1 MSSPYVL
8 GLVGA
13 GFCLVLIFEMLR
25 RRHLREKYAALWIVV
40 AVAVAV
46 GALFPATVT
55 KVSGWLGVE
64 VPLNL
69 IFFLGGIVLLV
80 AHVQQ
85 SYETGRL
92 EDRTRTLAEQVA
104 LLRLEVENLR
114 RELDTRS
121 PDHAPVESPSD
132 RA

>member
-1 MSSPYVL
+1 MSSPYIL

-40 AVAVAV
+40 AMAVAL
-46 GALFPATVT
+46 GAIFPSLLSR
-55 KVSGWLGVE
+55 VSGWLGVE
-64 VPLNL
+64 VPSNL
-69 IFFLGGIVLLV
+69 VFFLGGIVLLV

-92 EDRTRTLAEQVA
+92 EDRTRLLAEQVA
-104 LLRLEVENLR
+104 LLRMELEDLR
-114 RELDTRS
+114 RALGEAEARNPRS
-121 PDHAPVESPSD
+121 STD
-132 RA
+132 RT